1 MNWPKLDKTHW
12 SPRDYRHIG
21 PVYIRKTLL
30 LTLLAAA
37 SLAVLGAL
45 GLPRLAWRSGLAQPP
60 VYAYNDPAL
69 QTLTGRVQITD
80 ADGQVRY
87 IGDVDQGRY
96 TGRGKVYDRSG
107 QLCYDGPLEDGVY
120 QGEDARVYRDGVL
133 VYEGAMAAN
142 LYEGQGRRVDPA
154 TGLVSQG
161 TFAHGMLEGAGRE
174 YDAGGALLRE
184 GTFARDLLNGEG
196 REYAADGT
204 LLREGTFVDG
214 LLHGAGK
221 SYTAAGTL
229 RYEGDFF
236 RGVYQGSG
244 RLYDDTAVLLYKGD
258 FVQGEATG
266 TGAVYHPD
274 GQLLYQGLV
283 VKGQPRAVA
292 FLGLSLAELEQA
304 FTRHWVLYTC
314 QGVTAFVYPEFQLM
328 FLTESPVSLVS
339 PAQQDAQTEEQRQQ
353 LLDALAGRSPAT
365 GENASTESEAADTI
379 LDPETD
385 KSAVLITEVLCW
397 GNTLSGAP
405 QPDIADVT
413 VARPADCR
421 DWFAA
426 YAAGREPEGAYVT
439 RLGPLV
445 YRFTP
450 SLTEKNEPVTEST
463 AQSGT
468 VETVTV
474 WNDDKDQTLQYQA
487 ARGRDAA

>member
-12 SPRDYRHIG
+12 SPRDYWHIG

-30 LTLLAAA
+30 LALLAAA
-37 SLAVLGAL
+37 SLAVLGTL

-87 IGDVDQGRY
+87 VGDVDQGHY
-96 TGRGKVYDRSG
+96 TGRGRVYDRSG

-120 QGEDARVYRDGVL
+120 QGEDARVYQNGVL

-142 LYEGQGRRVDPA
+142 LYEGEGRRTDPE
-154 TGLVSQG
+154 TGLVSEG
-161 TFAHGMLEGAGRE
+161 TFAHGQLEGSGRE

-184 GTFARDLLNGEG
+184 GTFSGDLLNGEG
-196 REYAADGT
+196 REYAVNGT
-204 LLREGTFVDG
+204 LLREGTFADG

-221 SYTAAGTL
+221 SYTAAGAL
-229 RYEGDFF
+229 RYDGNFF

-244 RLYDDTAVLLYKGD
+244 KLYDDTGMLLYEGD

-266 TGAVYHPD
+266 TGKIYHAD

-283 VKGQPRAVA
+283 LNGRPRALA

-304 FTRHWVLYTC
+304 FTRHWVLYIC
-314 QGVTAFVYPEFQLM
+314 QDVTAFVYPEFQLM
-328 FLTESPVSLVS
+328 FLTESPVQLVS
-339 PAQQDAQTEEQRQQ
+339 PAQQAARTEDQRQE
-353 LLDALAGRSPAT
+353 LLDALADRPHAT
-365 GENASTESEAADTI
+365 GEDAAADGETVDTI

-385 KSAVLITEVLCW
+385 KSAVLLTEVLCW
-397 GNTLSGAP
+397 GDTLPGAP
-405 QPDIADVT
+405 QPDDGAVT
-413 VARPADCR
+413 AARPADYR

-426 YAAGREPEGAYVT
+426 YAAGQEPEDAYVT
-439 RLGPLV
+439 QLGPLV

-450 SLTEKNEPVTEST
+450 SVTETVQTVTGST
-463 AQSGT
+463 GQSDT
-468 VETVTV
+468 VETMTV
-474 WNDDKDQTLQYQA
+474 WKDDKGQSLQYQA
-487 ARGRDAA
+487 ARRRDVS